1 MFCEPWI
8 KCRKRSIY
16 SRIRF
21 NPYLWKEASVFIY
34 FYLIPNCF
42 TVNTTHFYFSLPDIK
57 SLSFQSVKQ
66 LIIFAI
72 LKTTVTTDHSCS
84 KLLSELPQ
92 KPRKRSYSD
101 KQMYFHAAFMQIKY
115 IFEIL
120 CLAVKLA
127 THQDLWICPKSII
140 LIVHSMHYIA
150 IITAFL
156 AFNIYILN

>member
-1 MFCEPWI
+1 MTAAL
-8 KCRKRSIY
+8 
-16 SRIRF
+16 
-21 NPYLWKEASVFIY
+21 NY
-34 FYLIPNCF
+34 FLNYPRNLENVH
-42 TVNTTHFYFSLPDIK
+42 TVINRCTCGP
-57 SLSFQSVKQ
+57 
-66 LIIFAI
+66 
-72 LKTTVTTDHSCS
+72 
-84 KLLSELPQ
+84 
-92 KPRKRSYSD
+92 
-101 KQMYFHAAFMQIKY
+101 AFMQIKY